1 MDERDRR
8 EERWSS
14 VTHGLGL
21 VASIA
26 GTALLI
32 VFASLGGDPWLIVG
46 VSVFGATLILLYA
59 SSTAYHSAG
68 ATKAKRR
75 LRSLDHGAIF
85 LLIAGTYT
93 PFVLAPLRGGWGWS
107 LFGVVWGGAAIGV
120 VFKLFAAGRFPR
132 VSTAVYIVL
141 GWVVLVAVVPLVRR
155 VPALTV
161 SWLLAGGLAYSAGVF
176 FFASRRVPYGHA
188 IWHLFVLG
196 GSACHA
202 IAVATLL
209 GTTVR

>member
-1 MDERDRR
+1 MDQRNRR
-8 EERWSS
+8 EEWWNS

-21 VASIA
+21 VASV
-26 GTALLI
+26 TATVLLI
-32 VFASLGGDPWLIVG
+32 VFAALGGDPWLIVG
-46 VSVFGATLILLYA
+46 VSVFGTTLVLLYA
-59 SSTAYHSAG
+59 ASTLYHAVGSPR
-68 ATKAKRR
+68 AKGW

-93 PFVLAPLRGGWGWS
+93 PFVLVPLRGGWGWS
-107 LFGVVWGGAAIGV
+107 LFGVVWGFAVVGV
-120 VFKLFAAGRFPR
+120 VFKLLAAERFPR
-132 VSTAVYIVL
+132 ISTAVYIAL
-141 GWVVLVAVVPLVRR
+141 GWVVVVAIVPLVRR
-155 VPALTV
+155 VPAATLG
-161 SWLLAGGLAYSAGVF
+161 WLLAGGLSYTAGTIF
-176 FFASRRVPYGHA
+176 YGCHRVPYGHA